1 MRRNAAVV
9 VVELLLLNASQFGRI
24 KQSLLCVWFADEA
37 IVRFIYTRGE

>member
-24 KQSLLCVWFADEA
+24 KSLLCVWFADEA
-37 IVRFIYTRGE
+37 TVRFIYTRGE